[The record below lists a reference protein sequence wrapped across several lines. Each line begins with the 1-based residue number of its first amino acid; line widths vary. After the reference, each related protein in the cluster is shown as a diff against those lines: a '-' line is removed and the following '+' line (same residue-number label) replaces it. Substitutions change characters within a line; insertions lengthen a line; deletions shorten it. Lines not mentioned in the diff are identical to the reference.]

1 MIIDDTGLSGGVTDR
16 LNELKSEGKL
26 SGVVI
31 VPVNFLLPFQTRKQ
45 QKNIM
50 ISHLMHGPY

>member
-1 MIIDDTGLSGGVTDR
+1 MIIDDTGLGGGVTDR

-31 VPVNFLLPFQTRKQ
+31 VPVNFSAAVPDK
-45 QKNIM
+45 KAAENIM